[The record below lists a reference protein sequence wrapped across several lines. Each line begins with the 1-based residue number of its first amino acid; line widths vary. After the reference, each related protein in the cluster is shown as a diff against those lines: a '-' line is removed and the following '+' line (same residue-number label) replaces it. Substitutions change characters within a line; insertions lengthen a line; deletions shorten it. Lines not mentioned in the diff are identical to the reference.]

1 VNPLLTLPHLPAIL
15 FLGGALAL
23 GLGGATIPARVR
35 NGLALAVCLAVGVSL
50 FLMKPTLPLDV
61 VFSDWLVGFTL
72 LGSLIYRVDILNWT
86 FAISL
91 VILVAVAVICWTTS
105 DDAQK
110 SARLVP
116 CLFAM
121 GAATFSMLFSG
132 NLLTLMFSWVLLTA
146 AALSLLVVA
155 MEPNRS
161 ICYLLIIWGVGTF
174 LLLWAIWNVGWGDG
188 GRWSVWAHSASVT
201 LSVFLV
207 SWIALGAYPV
217 HLWSSRRE
225 DRSIEVR
232 SLLHTIPLLVGLYLL
247 ARLSV
252 LLVSL
257 PFRDLWIALGAIALL
272 LGAELAWSQRDR
284 LGSLSFIGIAL
295 VGGVMLTAALFLP
308 LSTGMILTWTLFL
321 PFSLLALFLVPPR
334 AGKHAP
340 RGLDWLLGGV
350 TGLAGASLIG
360 MPPTAGFIAWSQL
373 HNAVLSTENPVVMT
387 VLFSI
392 VVLSGVLIAA
402 AFFHSW
408 LVPAPEAHPRGV
420 LIRGMAGA
428 VLVLPA
434 LVGGLAP
441 NLIVAHVAGPSWKE
455 WGAQAYSSTTVGIWA
470 TIFLCISIGYVLNLW
485 PPAIS
490 VKSSRAWRIVAR
502 IWKLEWACKVI
513 EQAGR
518 WLAGILDT
526 ITDVVHGEH
535 YLLWAFLSLILF
547 LWFYFFS

>member
-1 VNPLLTLPHLPAIL
+1 VNPLLTLPHVPVIL
-15 FLGGALAL
+15 FLGGALVL
-23 GLGGATIPARVR
+23 GLGGAAIPARVR
-35 NGLALAVCLAVGVSL
+35 NGLALAVCLVVGVSL
-50 FLMKPTLPLDV
+50 LLMKPSLPLDV

-91 VILVAVAVICWTTS
+91 VILVAVAVIGWTTS
-105 DDAQK
+105 EHAQR
-110 SARLVP
+110 SARLIP
-116 CLFAM
+116 CLLAI
-121 GAATFSMLFSG
+121 GAATFSLLFSG
-132 NLLTLMFSWVLLTA
+132 NLLTLLFSWVLLTA
-146 AALSLLVVA
+146 AALSLYVVV
-155 MEPNRS
+155 MEPVRS
-161 ICYLLIIWGVGTF
+161 ICYLLITWGVGAF
-174 LLLWAIWNVGWGDG
+174 VLLWAIWHVGWGDG
-188 GRWSVWAHSASVT
+188 GRWSVWDHSQSVT
-201 LSVFLV
+201 LSVFVV
-207 SWIALGAYPV
+207 SWIALGAYPL
-217 HLWSSRRE
+217 HLWISLRE
-225 DRSIEVR
+225 DQSTEVL
-232 SLLHTIPLLVGLYLL
+232 SLFRTIPLLVGLYLL

-252 LLVSL
+252 FLVSL

-284 LGSLSFIGIAL
+284 LRSLSFIGIAL
-295 VGGVMLTAALFLP
+295 VGGAMLTVALSLP
-308 LSTGMILTWTLFL
+308 LSTGSILTWTLFL

-334 AGKHAP
+334 AGKDAP

-373 HNAVLSTENPVVMT
+373 HNAVLSTESPVVMT
-387 VLFSI
+387 LLFSI
-392 VVLSGVLIAA
+392 VILSSVLIAA
-402 AFFHSW
+402 AFFHTW

-420 LIRGMAGA
+420 LIRGIVGA

-441 NLIVAHVAGPSWKE
+441 NLIVAHVAGPAWKE
-455 WGAQAYSSTTVGIWA
+455 WSAQVYSSTTIGIWA

-490 VKSSRAWRIVAR
+490 VKSGPTWRIVVR
-502 IWKLEWACKVI
+502 IWELKWVCKAI
-513 EQAGR
+513 EKAGS
-518 WLAGILDT
+518 WLTSVLDT

-547 LWFYFFS
+547 LWFYLFS